1 MTHLLNVVAIASIVL
16 FAAVLLSLR
25 RSHIRVEY
33 SVSWLAAAAA
43 LFILSRWKSALIWLS
58 KALGVMTHQILDHGG
73 VSDPPVALIMI
84 VFCVFLVVFYRF
96 SVIISELK
104 DANIALAQRVAILE
118 YRIDALDNE
127 RQQALK

>member
-58 KALGVMTHQILDHGG
+58 NALGM
-73 VSDPPVALIMI
+73 SDPPVALIMI

-104 DANIALAQRVAILE
+104 DANIAVAQRVAILE
-118 YRIDALDNE
+118 YRIEALDNE